1 MIRAAVLL
9 SIRIY
14 QRLAPPSVRGACR
27 FTPSCS
33 EFAHEAIER
42 HGLIQGIRIAAAR
55 LARCH
60 PFGKSGLD
68 PVP

>member
-1 MIRAAVLL
+1 MIRRAALL
-9 SIRIY
+9 AIRLY
-14 QRLAPPSVRGACR
+14 QRLAPTSVRGACR

-42 HGLIQGIRIAAAR
+42 HGLVQGVRMAASR
-55 LARCH
+55 LSRCH
-60 PFGKSGLD
+60 PLGKSGLD

>member
-1 MIRAAVLL
+1 MRRAAMLA
-9 SIRIY
+9 IRLY
-14 QRLAPPSVRGACR
+14 QRLAPPSVRRACR

-42 HGLIQGIRIAAAR
+42 HGIVRGARMAAAR

-60 PFGKSGLD
+60 PLGKSGLD